1 MKECPDKPN
10 RNWHYPCWGMEN
22 FYVINPWKTTINMV
36 FIYLDIMV

>member
-22 FYVINPWKTTINMV
+22 FFCYKPMKNHDKFGTYIWT
-36 FIYLDIMV
+36 L